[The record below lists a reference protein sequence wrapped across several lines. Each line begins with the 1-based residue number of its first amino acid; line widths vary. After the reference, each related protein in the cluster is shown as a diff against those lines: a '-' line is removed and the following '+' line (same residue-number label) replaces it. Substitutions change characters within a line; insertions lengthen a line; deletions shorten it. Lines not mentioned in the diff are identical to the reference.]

1 MDAELKEYKRCILV
15 KVDGRIDGSNAQDFQ
30 SVMENLTDDGKFK
43 LVLDMTDISFIS
55 SRGWWV
61 LVQTQ
66 KVCKRYN
73 RGELVLAN
81 IKEDIRDSLDLVG
94 LNLYFKIFDDT
105 TGAVAYF

>member
-1 MDAELKEYKRCILV
+1 MDAELKEYKRCNLV

-30 SVMENLTDDGKFK
+30 DVMEGLTDDGKFK
-43 LVLDMTDISFIS
+43 LVLDMTDISFIT

-81 IKEDIRDSLDLVG
+81 MKQDIRESLDLVG